1 MSLEWLG
8 GLKQGDPIAIYS
20 GGPAPTVE
28 LAEVS
33 RRTPTLMVVLARD
46 GERRFRLATGREMGG
61 PLSSELLPVGSRRVR
76 NTLVQQHYTRAMLDV
91 YQIERRVDRTNP
103 RSPELYA
110 VALREAAKTLAEA
123 SAGVDTLL
131 GPSTTERQTDA
142 VDE

>member
-8 GLKQGDPIAIYS
+8 ELKQGDPIAIYS

-33 RRTPTLMVVLARD
+33 RRTPTLMVVLTRD
-46 GERRFRLATGREMGG
+46 GERRFRLATGREVGG
-61 PLSSELLPVGSRRVR
+61 PLSSEVLPVGSWQVR
-76 NTLVQQHYTRAMLDV
+76 NTLVHQHYTRAMLDV

-103 RSPELYA
+103 RTPELHA
-110 VALREAAKTLAEA
+110 LALREAVKTLTEA
-123 SAGVDTLL
+123 SAAVDTLL
-131 GPSTTERQTDA
+131 GLGTTERQTDA